1 MSAVVSRY
9 VAPDRDLGL
18 QGQSAGIVTRLA
30 GFVIDVV
37 VVVFLYDL
45 LVRVVEVLVST
56 ISGENFTLVKV
67 PAVSWLLLILVATMY
82 CVYPVAAGGRTLG
95 MAIVG
100 LRVVR
105 PDGTSV
111 GNREAVVRLLAL
123 PLSFL
128 TLGIGFLLILFRRD
142 GRALHDLI
150 GRTSVVYGWDARA
163 ARLRFLVREET
174 TPAARP

>member
-1 MSAVVSRY
+1 MIPY
-9 VAPDRDLGL
+9 VAPDRDVHL
-18 QGQSAGIVTRLA
+18 QGRQAGIITRTV
-30 GFVIDVV
+30 GFLLDAVAL
-37 VVVFLYDL
+37 VFIYDIV
-45 LVRVVEVLVST
+45 VRVVETLVST
-56 ISGENFTLVKV
+56 ITGRNFQFSNF
-67 PAVSWLLLILVATMY
+67 PALSWALLILLATLY

-105 PDGTSV
+105 PDGTCVDS
-111 GNREAVVRLLAL
+111 REAVVRLLAL

-128 TLGIGFLLILFRRD
+128 TLGIGFLMIVLRRD

-163 ARLRFLVREET
+163 ARLRFLARRDEE
-174 TPAARP
+174 AQVVE

>member
-1 MSAVVSRY
+1 MIRY
-9 VAPDRDLGL
+9 VAPDRDVGL

-30 GFVIDVV
+30 GFAIDVV
-37 VVVFLYDL
+37 IVVILYDL
-45 LVRVVEVLVST
+45 LVRIVEVLVST
-56 ISGENFTLVKV
+56 IAGENFKISN
-67 PAVSWLLLILVATMY
+67 VSVLPWLLLILVATIY
-82 CVYPVAAGGRTLG
+82 CVHPVAAGGRTLG

-105 PDGTSV
+105 PDGTAV

-128 TLGIGFLLILFRRD
+128 TLGIGFLLILFRQD

-163 ARLRFLVREET
+163 ARLRFLVREDQ
-174 TPAARP
+174 TPDVSGP

>member
-1 MSAVVSRY
+1 VTRY

-18 QGQSAGIVTRLA
+18 QGHPAGIITRSVGFLMDALA
-30 GFVIDVV
+30 LVVLYDVV
-37 VVVFLYDL
+37 V
-45 LVRVVEVLVST
+45 RIVEILVST
-56 ISGENFTLVKV
+56 ITGH
-67 PAVSWLLLILVATMY
+67 SWQLSKAPVASWALLIVLAVLY

-100 LRVVR
+100 LRVLR
-105 PDGTSV
+105 PNGTPV
-111 GNREAVVRLLAL
+111 GGREAVVRLLAL

-128 TLGIGFLLILFRRD
+128 TLGIGFLLILLRRD

-163 ARLRFLVREET
+163 ARVRFLMAEEET
-174 TPAARP
+174 QLVE